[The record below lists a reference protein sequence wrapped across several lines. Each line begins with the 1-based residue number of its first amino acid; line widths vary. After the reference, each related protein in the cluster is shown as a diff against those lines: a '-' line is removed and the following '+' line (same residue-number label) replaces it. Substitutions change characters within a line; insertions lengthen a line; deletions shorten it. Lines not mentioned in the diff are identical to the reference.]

1 MRRILATAA
10 IAGGVAFAGCGT
22 ETVRSVTGSAPT
34 ATAPKLV
41 YFKRTVGFDP
51 LSSELTVYADGRAV
65 AIITLGGVDGEKKH
79 VFRLTDEQLRR
90 VSDLLAHAPLRN
102 TSCCNINLY
111 IYWLVDHA
119 HSVRLQQG
127 RIPRSLR
134 PLVGELNSIAD
145 AHMSY

>member
-1 MRRILATAA
+1 MRR
-10 IAGGVAFAGCGT
+10 
-22 ETVRSVTGSAPT
+22 
-34 ATAPKLV
+34 
-41 YFKRTVGFDP
+41 
-51 LSSELTVYADGRAV
+51 
-65 AIITLGGVDGEKKH
+65 
-79 VFRLTDEQLRR
+79 
-90 VSDLLAHAPLRN
+90 LRN

>member
-1 MRRILATAA
+1 MRRILAAAA
-10 IAGGVAFAGCGT
+10 ITGALALAGCGVV
-22 ETVRSVTGSAPT
+22 TVRSVTGSAPAET
-34 ATAPKLV
+34 PPKLV

-90 VSDLLAHAPLRN
+90 VRDLLAHAPLRN
-102 TSCCNINLY
+102 TSCCNVNLY

-127 RIPRSLR
+127 RIPRSVR
-134 PLVGELNSIAD
+134 PLVRELNSIAD
-145 AHMSY
+145 SHMSY